1 MRLAT
6 ISDIHGNFVALEAVL
21 ASIEAQEIEDIICLG
36 DVAATGP
43 QPQQVIERLRSI
55 NCPVVMGNTD
65 TWLLEPQL
73 KETVDPFAQRIQD
86 IGVWGAQQLSA
97 ADKEYLRTFQPTIEY
112 PLTRGKKLLGYHG
125 SPRSFHD
132 PILPT
137 TPEEEL
143 GKMFEGYEADIL
155 VGGHTH
161 TQMFRR
167 YKDALILNPGSVGI
181 AMDRIWPPDEIR
193 NPPWA
198 EYAVVHSKGNALSI
212 ELHRVPFDVQAFI
225 QAILTS
231 GMPHAEWLANDW
243 NLV

>member
-1 MRLAT
+1 MRLAI

-21 ASIEAQEIEDIICLG
+21 AAIEAQNIEHIICLG

-43 QPQQVIERLRSI
+43 QPQQVIARLRSL

-65 TWLLEPQL
+65 AWLLEPQL
-73 KETVDPFAQRIQD
+73 KETDDIFAQRLQD
-86 IGVWGAQQLSA
+86 IEFWGAQQLSTV
-97 ADKEYLRTFQPTIEY
+97 DKQYLQTFQPTIEY
-112 PLTRGKKLLGYHG
+112 PLTEGKKLLGYHG
-125 SPRSFHD
+125 SPLSFHD
-132 PILPT
+132 IILPT
-137 TPEEEL
+137 TPDEEL
-143 GKMFEGYEADIL
+143 NKFFEGYQASLL

-167 YKDALILNPGSVGI
+167 YRDMLVLNPGSVGLPI
-181 AMDRIWPPDEIR
+181 DRVWPRDEIR

-198 EYAVVHSKGNALSI
+198 EYAIIQSDGNLLNV
-212 ELHRVPFDVQAFI
+212 ELHRTPFNVQAFI
-225 QAILTS
+225 QAVLAS

>member
-1 MRLAT
+1 MRLAI
-6 ISDIHGNFVALEAVL
+6 ISDIHGNFVAFEAVL
-21 ASIEAQEIEDIICLG
+21 AAIEAQNIEHIICLG

-43 QPQQVIERLRSI
+43 QPQQVIERLKSM

-65 TWLLEPQL
+65 AWLLQPRL
-73 KETVDPFAQRIQD
+73 KETDDLYAQRMQD
-86 IGVWGAQQLSA
+86 IELWGSQQLST
-97 ADKEYLRTFQPTIEY
+97 ADKKYLRTFQPTVEY
-112 PLTRGKKLLGYHG
+112 PLTEGKKLLGYHG

-137 TPEEEL
+137 TPDEEL
-143 GKMFEGYEADIL
+143 DRLFEGRKADIL

-167 YKDALILNPGSVGI
+167 YRDMLVLNPGSVGLP
-181 AMDRIWPPDEIR
+181 MDRVWPWDEIR

-198 EYAVVHSKGNALSI
+198 EYAIVQSEGNLLNV
-212 ELHRVPFDVQAFI
+212 ELHRVPFDVHAFI
-225 QAILTS
+225 QALLTG
-231 GMPHAEWLANDW
+231 GMPHAGWLAGDW